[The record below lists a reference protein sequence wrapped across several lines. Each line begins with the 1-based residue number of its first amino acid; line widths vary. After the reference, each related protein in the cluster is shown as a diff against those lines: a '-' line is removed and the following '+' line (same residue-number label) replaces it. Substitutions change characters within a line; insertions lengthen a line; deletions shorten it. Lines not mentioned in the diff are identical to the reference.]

1 MCARFIS
8 VTAVLSVSLVLCS
21 FAMSGEERPC
31 YGAGRWFPRTKARLT
46 VAIDKYLREKPES
59 KVTGRP
65 LGIIAPHA
73 GYRFCGRSA
82 GAAFAQLKGHQ
93 FHRVVVL
100 GISHRQFVK
109 GASILPVKAYTT
121 PLGKIPVDT
130 EVTDKLLKNNLF
142 KTQPRAH
149 YGEHSVE
156 NELPFLTRV
165 LGADW
170 KLVPILIGQP
180 SRMEAGISAESL
192 KLYENIAAAIKPFV
206 DDKTLVVASS
216 DWTHYGANYGYF
228 PFGRKA
234 FSGDELKAKLKAF
247 DYETIEPVLNVDVKT
262 FAQRVN
268 AKKVTVCGRR
278 PICVFLNLMSEGVK
292 GFVAKYYTSG
302 DVTND
307 WSSSVSYTSIV
318 FARPA
323 NGDGVSEVGRK
334 RLLEI
339 ARKTLE
345 ARLRGKPVPKFKAD
359 SAELRWK
366 RGVFVTLTKN
376 GKLRGCIGCFTS
388 DEPLYKVVSDYAV
401 ISATRD
407 RRFRPVRASEL
418 KNIKIEISVLSP
430 MRRVKDPLKEVVIG
444 KHGIYIKRG
453 YRSGTYL
460 PQVAVEH
467 KMSLEQFL
475 SSCCSSKAGLRAD
488 AWKDPRTEVYVYTAQ
503 GFHED

>member
-1 MCARFIS
+1 MG
-8 VTAVLSVSLVLCS
+8 
-21 FAMSGEERPC
+21 GEERPC
-31 YGAGRWFPRTKARLT
+31 YGAGRWFPRSKARLT
-46 VAIDKYLREKPES
+46 ADIDKHLREKPES
-59 KVTGRP
+59 KVTGRR

-73 GYRFCGRSA
+73 GYTFSGRSA

-109 GASILPVKAYTT
+109 GASILAVKAYTT

-130 EVTDKLLKNNLF
+130 EVTAKLLKHSLF
-142 KTQPRAH
+142 KTQARAH

-156 NELPFLTRV
+156 NELPFLTHV
-165 LGADW
+165 LGTDW

-192 KLYENIAAAIKPFV
+192 KMYEDIAAAIKPFI

-262 FAQRVN
+262 FVQRVN
-268 AKKVTVCGRR
+268 AKKVTICGRR
-278 PICVFLNLMSEGVK
+278 PICVFLNLMPQGAR
-292 GFVAKYYTSG
+292 GLVAKYYTSG
-302 DVTND
+302 DVTKD
-307 WSSSVSYTSIV
+307 WSSSVSYPSIV
-318 FARPA
+318 FAISGQKPKEPDDE
-323 NGDGVSEVGRK
+323 GGVSEAGRK
-334 RLLEI
+334 SLLEI

-345 ARLRGKPVPKFKAD
+345 ARLRGKPVPKFKVD
-359 SAELRWK
+359 SAELRWN
-366 RGVFVTLTKN
+366 RGVFVTLNK
-376 GKLRGCIGCFTS
+376 GDKLRGCIGCFTS
-388 DEPLYKVVSDYAV
+388 VEPLYKVVSEYAV

-418 KNIKIEISVLSP
+418 KDIKIEISVLSP
-430 MRRVKDPLKEVVIG
+430 KRRVKDPLKEVVIG

-453 YRSGTYL
+453 SRSGTYL

-503 GFHED
+503 VFHEE